1 MFLQHL
7 ADGILSGAV
16 VSLGAIGLSLT
27 MKILRFANFSHS
39 ELLTWGAYSA
49 LIFLSFATS
58 FGGMFDQN
66 IGPLSFGV
74 SLLISMV
81 FASEST
87 SFSVSPGRI
96 LVPPPAAPPRSELM
110 TTQPLASVSASCQWK
125 TTSAGR
131 SSKARSC
138 SFI

>member
-66 IGPLSFGV
+66 IGPFSFGV

-81 FASEST
+81 FA
-87 SFSVSPGRI
+87 F
-96 LVPPPAAPPRSELM
+96 L
-110 TTQPLASVSASCQWK
+110 
-125 TTSAGR
+125 
-131 SSKARSC
+131 
-138 SFI
+138 